1 MSEPRRQPAVVR
13 RAPGALRLSKG
24 AFTLLELLVALAMTA
39 VLAGS
44 LYATLHVAFRA
55 QRTALAAVDEVRKVE
70 LAVELIRADL
80 ESAVVP
86 KGILAGAFIGEDGAD
101 QRSLPNDVLTLHAAA
116 SGTSAAEGRG
126 DIRMVEFAC
135 ESAGEGRGMNLL
147 RRVTWN
153 LLSTRALQAEEE
165 VLCRDVRSFD
175 VKYFDGVDWFDYW
188 DSTLQDNTLPLAVQV
203 SLELIAPLREGQD
216 DKGQWVTR
224 VFRLPCSSLTS
235 GLQVEMSPGGMP

>member
-1 MSEPRRQPAVVR
+1 MSEPRRQP
-13 RAPGALRLSKG
+13 G

-55 QRTALAAVDEVRKVE
+55 QRTAQAAVDEVRKVE

-86 KGILAGAFIGEDGAD
+86 RGILAGAFTGEDSVD
-101 QRSLPNDVLTLHAAA
+101 QRGLPTDVLTLHAAV
-116 SGTSAAEGRG
+116 SGAHAAEGRG

-135 ESAGEGRGMNLL
+135 GSGGDRRGMNLL

-153 LLSTRALQAEEE
+153 LLSTRTLEAEEE

-175 VKYFDGVDWFDYW
+175 VKYFDGVDWLDYW
-188 DSTLQDNTLPLAVQV
+188 DSGLQDNTLPLAVQV
-203 SLELIAPLREGQD
+203 SLELIDPNRGGQD
-216 DKGQWVTR
+216 VKGQWVTR
-224 VFRLPCSSLTS
+224 VFRLPCSSLAS
-235 GLQVEMSPGGMP
+235 GLQVETSPGGMP